1 VTLAGFLNDGCL
13 RKNQLAV
20 LTALRRRVVRPLG
33 QIRPTILLFTR
44 SSAIL
49 LVKKS
54 AMADNALY
62 EILGVP
68 TKATDAELKK
78 VVMCSALIL

>member
-1 VTLAGFLNDGCL
+1 
-13 RKNQLAV
+13 
-20 LTALRRRVVRPLG
+20 
-33 QIRPTILLFTR
+33 
-44 SSAIL
+44 L

-68 TKATDAELKK
+68 TKASDAELKK